1 MTLGE
6 GQGKSSYD
14 YRIENWTRWA
24 ESHGYPA
31 VPARHEHIIEFMQM
45 KDDCGNAAGTIK
57 AHIFAISRYHREHG
71 KDDPLN
77 EDVKALM
84 SNMMKLY
91 SPAKIVETITAQ
103 RLELIRATASL
114 PRGSENKEK
123 ARLRGQVDIALI
135 STMKDAMLRSARAR
149 EMRYG
154 DIIESEDGSGTLKI
168 NDARWQDAYLST
180 ATMEALSA
188 IRRGRSTEELV
199 FDMTKRTLQQRISK
213 AAEYAGLGST
223 GYNSDSPRLGMAED
237 LINAGF
243 GLPAIMAAG
252 RWNNPNTL
260 LRRFKKEIAQRGAIA
275 QLHGTKE
282 KG

>member
-24 ESHGYPA
+24 KDLGYPIL
-31 VPARHEHIIEFMQM
+31 PARPEHIIEFMQM

-57 AHIFAISRYHREHG
+57 SDIFAISRYHREHG
-71 KDDPLN
+71 EEDPLN

-103 RLELIRATASL
+103 RLELIRATACL
-114 PRGSENKEK
+114 PRGSENPEK

-135 STMKDAMLRSARAR
+135 SVMRDGMLRSAGAR
-149 EMRYG
+149 EMCYG
-154 DIIESEDGSGTLKI
+154 DITESEDGSGVLRI
-168 NDARWQDAYLST
+168 HDGRWQDAYLSA
-180 ATMEALSA
+180 ATMTALSA
-188 IRRGRSTEELV
+188 IRQGRANDEKV
-199 FDMTKRTLQQRISK
+199 FDLPRESIYVHIRK
-213 AAEYAGLGST
+213 AAKYAGLGST

-260 LRRFKKEIAQRGAIA
+260 LRRFKKEVAQRGAIA
-275 QLHGTKE
+275 QLHGTTE
-282 KG
+282 RS